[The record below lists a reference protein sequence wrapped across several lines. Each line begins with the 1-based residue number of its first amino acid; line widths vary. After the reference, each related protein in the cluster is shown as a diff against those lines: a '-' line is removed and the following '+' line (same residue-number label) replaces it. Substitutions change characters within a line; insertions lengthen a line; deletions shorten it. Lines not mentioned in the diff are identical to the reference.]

1 MNKVYMLPPDEDWIC
16 DRIVK
21 EWNEHNADIS
31 VLQPENADII
41 WLYSDWCWHKLH
53 DVGLLRNKKVITTV
67 HHIVPEKFG
76 RDAYND
82 FMERDLFTTVYHVYN
97 QQTFDYV
104 RALTRK
110 PIHLIKY
117 WANQNIWKITGT
129 KEFFRKKYGL
139 PENGYLIGSFQRDT
153 EGYDLKTPKIEK
165 GPDLLADWVIDKN
178 KQQLGKKVHVILAGW
193 RRQYIIGR
201 LKSNVDYSYFE
212 RPSQETI
219 LELYQTLDIYPVTSR
234 YEGGPQSLIE
244 CGLLNVPVISR
255 NVGIASQVLPYT
267 SIADDLINEFP
278 IARVPDVENW
288 KIPYGFSEYRKLI
301 EAL

>member
-21 EWNEHNADIS
+21 EWNEHNTDIS

-41 WLYSDWCWHKLH
+41 WLYSDWCWRKLH

-76 RDAYND
+76 RDAYSD

-129 KEFFRKKYGL
+129 KELFRKKYGL

-178 KQQLGKKVHVILAGW
+178 KQQLVKKVHVVLAGW
-193 RRQYIIGR
+193 RRQYIIRR
-201 LKSNVDYSYFE
+201 LTSNVEYSYFE

-244 CGLLNVPVISR
+244 CGLLNIPVISR
-255 NVGIASQVLPYT
+255 NVGIASQVLPHT

-288 KIPYGFSEYRKLI
+288 KIPHGFSEYRKLI